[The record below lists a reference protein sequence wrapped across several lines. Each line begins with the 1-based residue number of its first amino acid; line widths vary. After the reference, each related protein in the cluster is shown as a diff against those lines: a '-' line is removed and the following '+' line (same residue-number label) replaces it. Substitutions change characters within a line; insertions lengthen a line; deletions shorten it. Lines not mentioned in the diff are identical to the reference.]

1 MFKKVD
7 GAKHMTQDGH
17 RQSQKLTLCTSYSG
31 ELKSVTKARM
41 DATYFLKVIG
51 VLDMSRSIF

>member
-1 MFKKVD
+1 MLFKNVD

-17 RQSQKLTLCTSYSG
+17 RQSQKLTFCTSYSG

-41 DATYFLKVIG
+41 DATYFLK
-51 VLDMSRSIF
+51 SNRST